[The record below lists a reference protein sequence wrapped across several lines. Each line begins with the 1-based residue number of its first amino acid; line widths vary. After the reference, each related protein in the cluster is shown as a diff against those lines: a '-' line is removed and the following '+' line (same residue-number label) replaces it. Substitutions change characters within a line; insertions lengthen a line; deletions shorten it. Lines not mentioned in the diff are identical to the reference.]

1 MFTLD
6 TAKRSGI
13 KISENQE
20 LEMNKKTQKAAK
32 KLIRLALKED
42 VGTGD
47 ITTNNIVPSES
58 RRKAKM
64 VAKEDGV
71 IAGLIVARMVFEKLD
86 PNVIWTEIVH
96 NGDRVKKGDV
106 LVQFEATYRAILTGE
121 RTALNF
127 LQRMSGIATMSAIYA
142 DAVKDFQTV
151 ILDTRK
157 TLPGFNKLDKYA
169 VKLGGASNH
178 RHGLHDMA
186 MIKDNHI
193 EVAGGITNAVKAVRS
208 KVDHGIKIE
217 VETTTIEQVQ
227 EAIDAGADIIMLD
240 NMDNETMRQCVKL
253 IAGRTKTEA
262 SGNITLERLREVAAT
277 GVDFVSIGALTHSVR
292 ALDISQRIED

>member
-1 MFTLD
+1 
-6 TAKRSGI
+6 
-13 KISENQE
+13 
-20 LEMNKKTQKAAK
+20 MNKHALKAAK
-32 KLIRLALKED
+32 TLIDLALKED
-42 VGTGD
+42 VGDGD
-47 ITTNNIVPSES
+47 ITTNNIVPAEI

-71 IAGLIVARMVFEKLD
+71 VAGLPVAEMVFRKLD
-86 PNVIWTEIVH
+86 PDLIWNELVPE
-96 NGDRVKKGDV
+96 GSKVKKDDV
-106 LVQFEATYRAILTGE
+106 LVQFEGTYRALLTGE

-127 LQRMSGIATMSAIYA
+127 LQRLSGIATMSALYA
-142 DAVKDFQTV
+142 DEVKDFQTV

-169 VKLGGASNH
+169 VKAGGASNH

-193 EVAGGITNAVKAVRS
+193 EVAGGITAAVKAVRS
-208 KVDHGIKIE
+208 SIEHGIKIE
-217 VETTTIEQVQ
+217 VETTTLAQVQ
-227 EAIDAGADIIMLD
+227 EAIDAKVDIIMLD
-240 NMDNETMRQCVKL
+240 NMDNETMRKGVEL
-253 IAGRTKTEA
+253 IAGRAKVEA

-277 GVDFVSIGALTHSVR
+277 GVDYISIGALTHSVR